1 MHYRLLDPL
10 RGLAALWVFVFHYK
24 ILLSEEF
31 KSALPGLVSIFKMGD
46 RGVPMFFV
54 ISGYCLSASAASAI
68 RRSESPK
75 SFLHRRALRIY
86 PTFWLSIIFIT
97 VTHFLLIAF
106 LSASGS
112 EIPGILE
119 NRFRHYDTFFDYFK
133 IFSLTQIFDQNFG
146 LWYKRFGYL
155 NGAYWTLAIEFQFY
169 LVMTLAMIRPK
180 VYPVVIG
187 LVTLASIPAYM
198 QFDMYVATANKG
210 YFLPFWTSFALGI
223 LLFELFHR
231 GFTPQR
237 VFGRFTMVATTT
249 SIAFVMAIVITIIL
263 CGQSIERLLFATIFT
278 LLLWFAK
285 PLNDKWSEH
294 IKSADRGP
302 GIFSRGLMLLGAMS
316 YSLYLVHNQISQV
329 LCRLGNHFSLNQGIW
344 LDLAIISATCLICYP
359 FYRFCEAPVLKL
371 CARQRRI
378 QPAKTPPAETEPV
391 IVGPAIADPVILKM
405 PQAAQPP
412 RQSNRVD
419 KRAA

>member
-24 ILLSEEF
+24 ILLSDEF
-31 KSALPGLVSIFKMGD
+31 KSTLPGMLSIFKMGD

-119 NRFRHYDTFFDYFK
+119 NRFRHYDTIFDYLK
-133 IFSLTQIFDQNFG
+133 IISLTQIFDQNFG
-146 LWYKRFGYL
+146 LWYARFGFI

-169 LVMTLAMIRPK
+169 LVMTMAMFRPK
-180 VYPVVIG
+180 VYPIVIG
-187 LVTLASIPAYM
+187 LVTLASIPAYVH
-198 QFDMYVATANKG
+198 FDMYVATANQG

-223 LLFELFHR
+223 LLYELFHR
-231 GFTPQR
+231 GLTPER
-237 VFGRFTMVATTT
+237 VFGKHTMTATTT
-249 SIAFVMAIVITIIL
+249 SIAFTMLIVATVIVL
-263 CGQSIERLLFATIFT
+263 GHSIERLLFAAIFT

-294 IKSADRGP
+294 IKSKDRGP
-302 GIFSRGLMLLGAMS
+302 GVFSRGLMLLGAMS
-316 YSLYLVHNQISQV
+316 YSLYLIHNQISQV

-344 LDLAIISATCLICYP
+344 LDLAIIAATCLICYP

-371 CARQRRI
+371 CARQRVI
-378 QPAKTPPAETEPV
+378 PTAKTPPAETQ
-391 IVGPAIADPVILKM
+391 PAILGPSIAEPVILKM
-405 PQAAQPP
+405 PQATPP
-412 RQSNRVD
+412 IPRPNEIG